1 MFAAEIEME
10 KKSSNLG
17 PLIMVLALVAVVG
30 GTIFYFFKTAREV
43 LTVPVAT
50 TSVNE
55 ILKAQG
61 GGQIN
66 FSVGTV
72 VSSVN
77 EKPMDP
83 HYKLLAKAGI
93 LTVKPKSWN
102 SIIATLTP
110 AGEKVLSEIPGVE
123 KGKNSDGN
131 VTYSV
136 PLAERKI
143 VQIDKITMIKP
154 HLARVDYTWKWV
166 PNRLGKEFDASGD
179 LVHTLQ
185 HLGPWN
191 ADQELRRRFLQRRAQ
206 QGQRR
211 AGGKQ
216 RRRLEAVRRVDARPT
231 ADTFKVARQGGVP
244 APPCFFLTSY
254 AARPVVACLHYSL
267 RCCNLE

>member
-1 MFAAEIEME
+1 MPTVVDPELKEKTNPSSAPAIQEPELFAAEIEME
-10 KKSSNLG
+10 RKSSNLG

-43 LTVPVAT
+43 LSVPVAT
-50 TSVNE
+50 SAVNDV
-55 ILKAQG
+55 LKAQG

-66 FSVGTV
+66 FSIGTV

-77 EKPMDP
+77 DKPMDP

-93 LTVKPKSWN
+93 LTIKPRTWN
-102 SIIATLTP
+102 SIITTMTQP
-110 AGEKVLSEIPGVE
+110 GEKVLSEISGVE

-131 VTYSV
+131 ITYSV

-179 LVHTLQ
+179 LVHSFNTWDRGTLIKSY
-185 HLGPWN
+185 G
-191 ADQELRRRFLQRRAQ
+191 
-206 QGQRR
+206 
-211 AGGKQ
+211 
-216 RRRLEAVRRVDARPT
+216 VDFYSAAPSK
-231 ADTFKVARQGGVP
+231 ASVVLAESKDGVWKP
-244 APPCFFLTSY
+244 Y
-254 AARPVVACLHYSL
+254 V
-267 RCCNLE
+267 E